1 MLRLRLRL
9 TSVVAK
15 SVGFILD
22 VFWNGVTNHWE
33 DESRNWEDI
42 G

>member
-9 TSVVAK
+9 TSIVAK
-15 SVGFILD
+15 SVSFILD
-22 VFWNGVTNHWE
+22 VLWNGVTNNWE
-33 DESRNWEDI
+33 NENRNWEDI